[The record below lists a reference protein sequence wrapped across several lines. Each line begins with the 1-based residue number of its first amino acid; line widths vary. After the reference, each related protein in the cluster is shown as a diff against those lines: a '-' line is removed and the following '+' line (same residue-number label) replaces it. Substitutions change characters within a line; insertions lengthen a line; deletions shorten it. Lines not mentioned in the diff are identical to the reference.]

1 MSDIMEAMSATVCRT
16 FDRPVLAVLLT
27 ALLAACGD
35 SGDPPSVGLA
45 PGEAPPNVLFVSIDT
60 LRADAL
66 GTYGNPRDTSPHI
79 DALAE
84 RGVVFEDPTTTT
96 SWTLPSHLS
105 MFTGLSI
112 SAHGICD
119 DRIYQ
124 GVTRGEI
131 EFPLRGR
138 FLSER
143 LAERG
148 YATAGFHSWKYL
160 EAEYGFGGGFDTY
173 ERIGTTVWSDPERKA
188 EFEALYTAG
197 KTKELRAWM
206 EAEPEAFDD
215 HAPTGHL
222 VVDRSLE
229 WLDQH
234 SEQRADDPFFLFVHL
249 FDSHN
254 DYLPPEG
261 FDRFMTD
268 YVGPIDGSG
277 VVGPESKALPGMPA
291 QDLER
296 LEALYHGEVAWVDH
310 QLGRLFDRLEE
321 TGLAE
326 DTLVVLT
333 SDHGEEFFEHGH
345 KVHRTHL
352 FHESVHVPLV
362 LSWPGHL
369 PEGRRVEGTVGVVDI
384 VPTLAELLDLPV
396 PERLSGRSLVP
407 AIEGA
412 PLEPAVYLT
421 ELMDFSED
429 DTKPRRLVALRE
441 GPAHWLLWVEPDGT
455 KDLRLFDRRH
465 DPLGTTFGIPV
476 TPDSPEWQAF
486 HALLDTVRAQTRSER
501 ADAPPRALAEGTDT
515 ADNAAE
521 LAAMG
526 YLGDTS
532 NAVFVPSDRLC
543 LDGCLLSPGAP
554 TE

>member
-1 MSDIMEAMSATVCRT
+1 MSAPVRRT
-16 FDRPVLAVLLT
+16 LTRPAIATLFA
-27 ALLAACGD
+27 ALVVGCGD
-35 SGDPPSVGLA
+35 SSDSSSIGLT
-45 PGEAPPNVLFVSIDT
+45 PGQAQPNVLFVSIDT

-66 GTYGNPRDTSPHI
+66 GSYGNARDTSPNI
-79 DALAE
+79 DALAN
-84 RGVVFEDPTTTT
+84 RGVLFEDPTTTT

-173 ERIGTTVWSDPERKA
+173 ERIGTTVWSDPDRRAK
-188 EFEALYTAG
+188 FEALYTG
-197 KTKELRAWM
+197 GETEQLREWM

-229 WLDQH
+229 WLAGHQAT
-234 SEQRADDPFFLFVHL
+234 RAEDPFFLFVHL

-268 YVGPIDGSG
+268 YQGPVDGSD
-277 VVGPESKALPGMPA
+277 VAGPNSKVLPDMPP

-310 QLGRLFDRLEE
+310 QLGRLFEQLEE
-321 TGLAE
+321 AGLAE
-326 DTLVVLT
+326 NTLVVLT

-345 KVHRTHL
+345 KIHRTHL

-362 LSWPGHL
+362 LSWPGSL
-369 PEGRRVEGTVGVVDI
+369 PSGRRVEGPVGVVDI
-384 VPTLAELLDLPV
+384 VPTIAELLDLPV

-412 PLEPAVYLT
+412 PLETEVYLS

-429 DTKPRRLVALRE
+429 DANPRRLVALRE
-441 GPAHWLLWVEPDGT
+441 GPAHWLLRIESDGT
-455 KDLRLFDRRH
+455 QDLRLFDRRR
-465 DPLGTTFGIPV
+465 DPEGTTFGVPV
-476 TPDSPEWQAF
+476 TPDSPGWEAF
-486 HALLDTVRAQTRSER
+486 HELLETVRSETRSER
-501 ADAPPRALAEGTDT
+501 ADALPRTLAEGTDT

-526 YLGDTS
+526 YVGDTS
-532 NAVFVPSDRLC
+532 GAVFRPSDRLC
-543 LDGCLLSPGAP
+543 LDGCLLSAGKLP
-554 TE
+554 E